1 MKVTVYSTKGQQKY
15 EHETSAT
22 NWGVLKSEL
31 NGVFDFESLNATEN
45 ITRRDL
51 TVDTALLPTEDFIL
65 FLRPKTTKSGVY
77 TYKEAKA
84 TVKAD
89 KNIQEYIKQAY
100 ATDYTHLSTAQL
112 NEAIGRFYPTPSA
125 PQTVENTAEDNE
137 EDYTE
142 EEKDVIKL
150 LNVTLQKNG
159 YRNFTIFVNIFPI
172 EGDNIPDKEEVSP
185 EKAKRLKEEAALAR
199 LQKEADEIFGK

>member
-1 MKVTVYSTKGQQKY
+1 MKVTVYSTKGQQKF

-31 NGVFDFESLNATEN
+31 KSVFDFNTLNATEN

-51 TVDTALLPTEDFIL
+51 TVDTAILPTEDFIL
-65 FLRPKTTKSGVY
+65 FLRPKTTKSGAY

-84 TVKAD
+84 IVKAD
-89 KNIQEYIKQAY
+89 KNIQQFIKDAY

-112 NEAIGRFYPTPSA
+112 NEAIGRTAGVPLA
-125 PQTVENTAEDNE
+125 PQTVEIANEDNE
-137 EDYTE
+137 GDCTE
-142 EEKDVIKL
+142 EEKDIVKI
-150 LNVTLQKNG
+150 LNETLQKNG

-172 EGDNIPDKEEVSP
+172 EEDNVPEKEEVSP
-185 EKAKRLKEEAALAR
+185 EEAERLQKEAELAR
-199 LQKEADEIFGK
+199 LQKEADEIFG

>member
-1 MKVTVYSTKGQQKY
+1 MKVTVYSTKGQQKF

-31 NGVFDFESLNATEN
+31 KSVFDFNTLNATEN

-51 TVDTALLPTEDFIL
+51 TVDTAILPTEDFIL
-65 FLRPKTTKSGVY
+65 FLRPKTTKSGAY

-84 TVKAD
+84 IVKAD
-89 KNIQEYIKQAY
+89 KNIQQFIKDAY

-112 NEAIGRFYPTPSA
+112 NEAIGRTAGVSSA
-125 PQTVENTAEDNE
+125 PQTVEIANEDNE
-137 EDYTE
+137 GDCTE
-142 EEKDVIKL
+142 EEKDIVKI
-150 LNVTLQKNG
+150 LNETLQKNG

-172 EGDNIPDKEEVSP
+172 EEDNVPEKEEVSP
-185 EKAKRLKEEAALAR
+185 EEAERLQKEAELAR
-199 LQKEADEIFGK
+199 LQKEADEIFG